1 MIGQRQKMFVPA
13 AGFSWLTRVYD
24 PVMSLLMRE
33 RVWRTRLVEQVAPKA
48 GERILDLGCGT
59 GTLTIML
66 HRACPEAEIV
76 GLDIDSEV
84 LGIARGKADAA
95 GAHVTFWH
103 GCADDPTDV
112 PMFRVGSFDKI
123 VSSLVFHHLATN
135 QKRLALAHART
146 LLHPGGTIYIADWG
160 KPQNILM
167 RLLFYPVQA
176 LDGFANTSDNAQ
188 GLLPV
193 FMHEAGFADVSETH
207 HEVTAF
213 GSLRFHR
220 GTKR

>member
-1 MIGQRQKMFVPA
+1 MADQSQRIFVPA
-13 AGFSWLTRVYD
+13 AGFGWLTRLYD

-33 RVWRTRLVEQVAPKA
+33 RVWRTRLVEHVAPEP

-59 GTLTIML
+59 GTLTLML
-66 HRACPEAEIV
+66 HQACREAEIV
-76 GLDIDSEV
+76 GLDIDPEV
-84 LGIARGKADAA
+84 LRIARGKADAA
-95 GAHVTFWH
+95 GAHVTFRQ
-103 GCADDPTDV
+103 GCADDPTNV
-112 PMFRVGSFDKI
+112 PMFRPGSFDKI
-123 VSSLVFHHLATN
+123 VSSLVLHHLTTH
-135 QKRLALAHART
+135 QKRITLAHAKT
-146 LLHPGGTIYIADWG
+146 LLRPGGTICIADWG
-160 KPQNILM
+160 RPQNTLM

-193 FMHEAGFADVSETH
+193 FMHEAGFTDVSETH
-207 HEVTAF
+207 HEMTAF

>member
-1 MIGQRQKMFVPA
+1 MIEQRQKTFVPT
-13 AGFSWLTRVYD
+13 AGFNWLTRIYD

-33 RVWRTRLVEQVAPKA
+33 RVWRTRLVAQVAPKP

-59 GTLTIML
+59 GTLTLML
-66 HRACPEAEIV
+66 HRACADSEIV
-76 GLDIDSEV
+76 GLDIDPEV
-84 LGIARGKADAA
+84 LRIARGKADAA
-95 GAHVTFWH
+95 GARVTFWQ
-103 GCADDPTDV
+103 GCADDPTNV
-112 PMFRVGSFDKI
+112 PMFRAESFDKI

-135 QKRLALAHART
+135 QKRVALAHAKT
-146 LLHPGGTIYIADWG
+146 LLRSGGTIYIADWG
-160 KPQNILM
+160 KPQDILM
-167 RLLFYPVQA
+167 RVLFYPVQA